1 MSVSPV
7 CPRCGEELV
16 VRPGSAAQA
25 WCHVHGAVTPL
36 HHAVLL
42 AHDAIAAV
50 TADARVPAWVPD
62 PMPPGWAVTGMA
74 WGGEPGRAGHRRRLR
89 RPGAAGR
96 LGRAAA
102 DRGGARHR
110 RRLRVRRDCP
120 DPTPATSSP
129 GQNSVDVKAA
139 GQRAPLWA
147 VPTSD
152 DRAAFVGEAYGVW
165 LWLVMWP
172 MNAAWLLAEQ
182 LELLDLRDRIYPDLP
197 LGPRERAPAARQLN
211 RYPTVSSLVGASRL
225 RRMGPV
231 LPMGR
236 TGPPDSGRSDR
247 AHRR

>member
-42 AHDAIAAV
+42 AHDAIVAV

-74 WGGEPGRAGHRRRLR
+74 WGGEPGARAIVVDCAGPAPLGGSAELLLIAEE
-89 RPGAAGR
+89 PGTGVGCGYAG
-96 LGRAAA
+96 LPG
-102 DRGGARHR
+102 
-110 RRLRVRRDCP
+110 P
-120 DPTPATSSP
+120 DPGDVIT

-197 LGPRERAPAARQLN
+197 LGP
-211 RYPTVSSLVGASRL
+211 ASEHL
-225 RRMGPV
+225 
-231 LPMGR
+231 LPG
-236 TGPPDSGRSDR
+236 S
-247 AHRR
+247 